1 MVGCNERRRIIELD
15 AMKFLAIIFMITVH
29 IFEFN
34 FNPEN
39 YNGVVYNLVFFLGG
53 PLAAPAFLFCMGVT
67 IAFSRKRE
75 PMDHIKRGFILL
87 MLGYLLNALNGWIL
101 MGAEY
106 YAGFPAVSVDDVIDL
121 VFLVDILHL
130 AGMSFMLI
138 GVLEKIHIPHLGMI
152 VLALIMQ
159 AVGYALAGVCTDNPV
174 IDGFLGL
181 FIKMEYPES
190 AFPLLNWFIF
200 PVVGI
205 LFSDIIRRCSDHRML
220 YFRILIAFVAIF
232 VIYMA
237 LCILFEVDVMQFYL
251 LDSYYNQNILKT
263 FFSLSCVM
271 LELSML
277 YFLMSWVQSI
287 SIGDRVTSIVTKVSC
302 SLTTI
307 YYIQWIIIGNISDYI
322 YGIEYDFEPW
332 LFPVFVVVLVPLCM
346 WMGVKVKEYRDSR
359 AVTS

>member
-1 MVGCNERRRIIELD
+1 MVESNERRRIIELD
-15 AMKFLAIIFMITVH
+15 ALKFLAIIFMITVH

-39 YNGVVYNLVFFLGG
+39 YNDIVYNLVFFLGG
-53 PLAAPAFLFCMGVT
+53 PPAAPAFLFCMGVT
-67 IAFSRKRE
+67 IAFSRKKE
-75 PMDHIKRGFILL
+75 PTDHIKRGFILL

-106 YAGFPAVSVDDVIDL
+106 CAGLPAVSIEDVIDL

-138 GVLEKIHIPHLGMI
+138 GVLEKIHVPHSVML

-159 AVGYALAGVCTDNPV
+159 AVGYALAGTCTGNPA

-205 LFSDIIRRCSDHRML
+205 LFSDIIRHCTDHRKL
-220 YFRILIAFVAIF
+220 YSKILMIFTAIF
-232 VIYMA
+232 VIYMV
-237 LCILFEVDVMQFYL
+237 LCIMLGVDVMQFYL

-271 LELSML
+271 LELSVL
-277 YFLMSWVQSI
+277 YFLMSWIQGTSF
-287 SIGDRVTSIVTKVSC
+287 GDRISMIVTKVSY

-307 YYIQWIIIGNISDYI
+307 YYIQWIIIGNISNFI
-322 YGIEYDFEPW
+322 YGIEYAFEPW
-332 LFPVFVVVLVPLCM
+332 LFPIFVIVLVPLCM
-346 WMGVKVKEYRDSR
+346 WTGVKVKEYRDPKVVAS
-359 AVTS
+359 